1 MLTFELPRIVV
12 EMAVNMKMAA
22 SLRLRHFQPAAF
34 ENDFQRPLVSEACRH
49 FQMQHF
55 HPYGSQHR

>member
-34 ENDFQRPLVSEACRH
+34 ENDFQRPLVSDLL
-49 FQMQHF
+49 
-55 HPYGSQHR
+55 